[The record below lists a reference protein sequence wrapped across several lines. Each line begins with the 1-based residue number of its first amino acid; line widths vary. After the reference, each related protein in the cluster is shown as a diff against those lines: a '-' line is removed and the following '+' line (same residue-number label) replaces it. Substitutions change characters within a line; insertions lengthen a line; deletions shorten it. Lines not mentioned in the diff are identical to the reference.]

1 MLGTEKILVVQLA
14 GSILKRLRLREPG
27 QLTQIVWLLKT
38 WAEAQGPRLT
48 SRLLFSVLPY
58 GLPFDLLQPE
68 GSLYVQFKMNIGD
81 HLFIVKGPQHRV
93 NSFPVNPHS
102 FSCHIFGEVH

>member
-1 MLGTEKILVVQLA
+1 MEKILVVQLA

-38 WAEAQGPRLT
+38 WAETYLEAPFLCPALRPAL
-48 SRLLFSVLPY
+48 RSV
-58 GLPFDLLQPE
+58 LQPE
-68 GSLYVQFKMNIGD
+68 GSVYVQFKMNIGD
-81 HLFIVKGPQHRV
+81 HLFIVKGPHHRV

-102 FSCHIFGEVH
+102 FF

>member
-1 MLGTEKILVVQLA
+1 MLGMEKILVVQLA
-14 GSILKRLRLREPG
+14 GSILRRLRLREPG

-58 GLPFDLLQPE
+58 GLPFDLSYNQR
-68 GSLYVQFKMNIGD
+68 GVYMFSLK
-81 HLFIVKGPQHRV
+81 
-93 NSFPVNPHS
+93 
-102 FSCHIFGEVH
+102 